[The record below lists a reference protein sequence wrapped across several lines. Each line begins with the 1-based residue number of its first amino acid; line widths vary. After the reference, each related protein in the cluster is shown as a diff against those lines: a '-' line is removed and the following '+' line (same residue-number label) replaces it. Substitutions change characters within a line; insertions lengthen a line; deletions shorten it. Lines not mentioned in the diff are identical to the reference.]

1 MVRFTSSRIC
11 SYSFCYFSSFGLTEA
26 ITKDDLLKSRT
37 AATKTLVI
45 RSQDDLNLKTEIHQH
60 SVTDDTD
67 DDQSL
72 DATDQTPSG
81 SSDDSSDPNPG
92 TSNQGTSADDTS
104 SGTDQGESD
113 DDTAQSSPETSAA
126 SDNQIEPPKQVELRD
141 TTIGSLFD
149 GSNSPFQITVYTYID
164 GTEIQELRLDF
175 NDVKLISRE

>member
-1 MVRFTSSRIC
+1 M
-11 SYSFCYFSSFGLTEA
+11 
-26 ITKDDLLKSRT
+26 
-37 AATKTLVI
+37 VI

-60 SVTDDTD
+60 SVTDDTE

-92 TSNQGTSADDTS
+92 TSNQDTSADDTS

-126 SDNQIEPPKQVELRD
+126 SDNQIELPKQVELRD

>member
-1 MVRFTSSRIC
+1 MTRRCCRFRQCWLTRSKRTIPQLLETKRQGERHELKM
-11 SYSFCYFSSFGLTEA
+11 YEMLELVMEPDPLPMDLGL
-26 ITKDDLLKSRT
+26 L
-37 AATKTLVI
+37 
-45 RSQDDLNLKTEIHQH
+45 
-60 SVTDDTD
+60 
-67 DDQSL
+67 
-72 DATDQTPSG
+72 
-81 SSDDSSDPNPG
+81 SDDSSDPNPG

-126 SDNQIEPPKQVELRD
+126 SDNQIELPKQVELRD

>member
-1 MVRFTSSRIC
+1 M
-11 SYSFCYFSSFGLTEA
+11 
-26 ITKDDLLKSRT
+26 
-37 AATKTLVI
+37 VI

-60 SVTDDTD
+60 SVTYDTD

-81 SSDDSSDPNPG
+81 SSDDSSDPNPD

-113 DDTAQSSPETSAA
+113 DDTAQSSPETSAT
-126 SDNQIEPPKQVELRD
+126 SDNQIELPKQVELRD

-164 GTEIQELRLDF
+164 GTEIQELRLDY